1 MDLSLEL
8 QLQLVV
14 CSTDDNNNVRI
25 EAPAIK
31 PSVEGPVPASYLCVG
46 S

>member
-8 QLQLVV
+8 QLVV
-14 CSTDDNNNVRI
+14 SCLFSRADNVRI